1 MGEYCHDCEYAQME
15 RAGIH
20 MTHAGMDQAKA
31 DALAAGERCAAHT
44 STSPWHSPA
53 EGRPPA
59 SGEGAELKIIVIQ
72 HERLAK
78 QEGEYVGW
86 PRTLAGPFRMG
97 FDGTRDEVLRK
108 YKVWLFGEVKAKGQ
122 AFRKLGELMP
132 QARRAEG
139 LTLVCLEP
147 AIGEII
153 ASCLRWMAGKGN
165 EGIQ

>member
-1 MGEYCHDCEYAQME
+1 MGEDCHDCEYARQE

-20 MTHAGMDQAKA
+20 MTHAGLNQTQA
-31 DALAAGERCAAHT
+31 DALAAGERCAEHQPMA
-44 STSPWHSPA
+44 P
-53 EGRPPA
+53 
-59 SGEGAELKIIVIQ
+59 GELRITVIP

-78 QEGEYVGW
+78 QVGEFVGW
-86 PRTLAGPFRMG
+86 PRTLAGPYRMG
-97 FDGTRDEVLRK
+97 FDGTRDEVLKK

-147 AIGEII
+147 GIGEII
-153 ASCLRWMAGKGN
+153 ASCLRWMERQGN
-165 EGIQ
+165 EKKGFNDAISERAV